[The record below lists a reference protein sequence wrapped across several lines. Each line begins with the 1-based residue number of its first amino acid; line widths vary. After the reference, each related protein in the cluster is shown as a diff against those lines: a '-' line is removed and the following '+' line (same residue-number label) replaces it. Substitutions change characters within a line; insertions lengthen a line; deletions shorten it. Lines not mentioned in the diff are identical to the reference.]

1 MNTEETKEQE
11 IQIEEPVPEETIEST
26 EKAAEEVAAEVKE
39 EAKEPTAEELLEQEK
54 AKSAEM
60 EDRWKR
66 SMAEFDN
73 FRKRTLK
80 EKEQSFD
87 RGAKDAVEKMLPVL
101 DNFERALQ
109 GAGEE
114 DPFVQGVNMIYKQ
127 LKDALTDLGVT
138 EIEAL
143 GQTFDPNLHYAVSHV
158 ENEELGESTIA
169 AVFQKG
175 YKFKDTV
182 VRCAMVQ
189 VAN

>member
-1 MNTEETKEQE
+1 MENEEIKEQE
-11 IQIEEPVPEETIEST
+11 LKEEPVSEETIEST
-26 EKAAEEVAAEVKE
+26 EAENTAE
-39 EAKEPTAEELLEQEK
+39 EAKEPTPEELLEQEK
-54 AKSAEM
+54 QKASDF

-73 FRKRTLK
+73 FRKRTQK

-87 RGAKDAVEKMLPVL
+87 RGAKDVVEKMLPVL
-101 DNFERALQ
+101 DNFERAI
-109 GAGEE
+109 AGGNSE
-114 DPFVQGVNMIYKQ
+114 DPFVQGVEMIYKQ
-127 LKDALTDLGVT
+127 FKTALEDMGVS

-143 GQTFDPNLHYAVSHV
+143 GQTFDPGLHYAVAHV
-158 ENEELGESTIA
+158 EDEELGESTIK

-175 YKFKDTV
+175 YKYKDTV